1 MCVPEDKVGNFQKL
15 ANERGILV
23 WEIGVVSPEPGLRV
37 HRS

>member
-1 MCVPEDKVGNFQKL
+1 VPEDKVGNFQKL